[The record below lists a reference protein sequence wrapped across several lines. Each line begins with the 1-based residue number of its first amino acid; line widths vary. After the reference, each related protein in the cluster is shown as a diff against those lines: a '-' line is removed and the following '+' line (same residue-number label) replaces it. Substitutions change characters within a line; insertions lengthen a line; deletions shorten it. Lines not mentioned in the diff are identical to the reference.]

1 MLNKVYLL
9 CIIKYINIFYRGADV
24 VLVVFIILCAVIIV
38 VVYLFTKHNPDN
50 GNYYDNGIENSENVY
65 QNEHISPKCDSNIK
79 IESCLT
85 NNVNINN
92 EIIEKYV
99 DKKTVDTCSEIKSE
113 DNIIK
118 LQSSNIN
125 EMVVI
130 NSNLY
135 NKKNFDKTQ
144 IQEKTD
150 YSKEKITIFLSILK
164 YLVKNKENVEESKTR
179 ITDREDIAEIEFV
192 SEDYTTIA
200 NEYKP
205 QKINYGNKK
214 ISKVNNIY
222 YRIKQMRKIQYSV
235 ETAYEFFSMY
245 FEDSEG
251 TFVKQAEYMKDV
263 TDNYSYVCPLDIY
276 YPKFEDL
283 NDSQLRTYFTWRT
296 KIRNNMYCKIDISYV
311 FLYIYELI
319 NKVSALEDTELIKY
333 LIEFWNKY
341 REFDSRID
349 GHLKLWIKD
358 FYIINNITIPF
369 VELNELFPKEYRYNL
384 NIKDRFK
391 DNDYKKYLAEINRI
405 SDYKFINSKFYS
417 TEYGYL
423 LEDAIDYSF
432 KRIYKYMSERDVDFN
447 CVLGKDVEYEENYW
461 RPFPGAVYFES
472 NDDKKP
478 VVIEFGF
485 GEKYEYKFNKWYYY
499 SMSYK
504 YNYNGNVIGYII
516 KLIENNLRVLLGY
529 KYKLRPSFKDNNSGW
544 FYSEKAKK
552 LHKRCSG
559 IVSKKEFVDFVLLVV
574 SEFFKTTGISEQ
586 VMSEQNNKRTDNNAL
601 DIKASKFEIDI
612 NKFDSIR
619 ESSMNLQKILVID
632 EEPEENGMVSD
643 FDKQIQNI
651 NIPKNAIRVED
662 NIGNEYAQLIDL
674 LNSNER
680 KLIHIAAFSKKLKK
694 DIDEFKVNTNEML
707 EIMCESIN
715 EKSLELISDNIIEL
729 EDEIPVIYDDYIDAI
744 KKVLEEGEY
753 GSKDTKENSN
763 INY

>member
-1 MLNKVYLL
+1 MV
-9 CIIKYINIFYRGADV
+9 I
-24 VLVVFIILCAVIIV
+24 VFFLMICAVIMGV
-38 VVYLFTKHNPDN
+38 GYLFTKHNTDS
-50 GNYYDNGIENSENVY
+50 GNYCDKGIENSENFY
-65 QNEHISPKCDSNIK
+65 TNQASFSKFDNNIK
-79 IESCLT
+79 IENYL
-85 NNVNINN
+85 INN
-92 EIIEKYV
+92 EIIDECT
-99 DKKTVDTCSEIKSE
+99 DKKTVDTCSEIKLQG
-113 DNIIK
+113 NIIK
-118 LQSSNIN
+118 LKSSNPN
-125 EMVVI
+125 EKI
-130 NSNLY
+130 ITKYNLH
-135 NKKNFDKTQ
+135 NEEILDKT
-144 IQEKTD
+144 
-150 YSKEKITIFLSILK
+150 KEQITIFLSILQ
-164 YLVKNKENVEESKTR
+164 YLSKNKKDVEKSK
-179 ITDREDIAEIEFV
+179 IAISNKEDIAEIELV
-192 SEDYTTIA
+192 SEDSTTIA
-200 NEYKP
+200 NEYNP
-205 QKINYGNKK
+205 QKINYGSKE

-235 ETAYEFFSMY
+235 ETAYEFFSTY

-251 TFVKQAEYMKDV
+251 TFVKQAEYMKAV
-263 TDNYSYVCPLDIY
+263 TDDYSYVCPLDIY

-296 KIRNNMYCKIDISYV
+296 KIRNNIYCKIDISYV

-319 NKVSALEDTELIKY
+319 NKVSDLNDTELIKY
-333 LIEFWNKY
+333 IIEFWNKY

-349 GHLKLWIKD
+349 SYLKLWIKD
-358 FYIINNITIPF
+358 FYIINNIDISF
-369 VELNELFPKEYRYNL
+369 DELNELFPKEYRYNL
-384 NIKDRFK
+384 NIKNRFK
-391 DNDYKKYLAEINRI
+391 DNDYKKYLEEINRI

-447 CVLGKDVEYEENYW
+447 CVLGKDVEYEEKYW
-461 RPFPGAVYFES
+461 RPFLGAVYFES
-472 NDDKKP
+472 NDDKSP
-478 VVIEFGF
+478 VCIEFGF

-516 KLIENNLRVLLGY
+516 KLIENNLRILLGY
-529 KYKLRPSFKDNNSGW
+529 KYKLRPSFKYNSSGW
-544 FYSEKAKK
+544 FYSEKEKK
-552 LHKRCSG
+552 LHKRCSD
-559 IVSKKEFVDFVLLVV
+559 IVSKKEFEDFVLLVV

-586 VMSEQNNKRTDNNAL
+586 VMSEQNKKRTDNNDL
-601 DIKASKFEIDI
+601 DIKSSKFEIDI

-619 ESSMNLQKILVID
+619 ESSMNLQKLLVID
-632 EEPEENGMVSD
+632 EEPEENGMVLD

-651 NIPKNAIRVED
+651 NIPKNIIRVDD
-662 NIGNEYAQLIDL
+662 NIGNGYAQLINL

-680 KLIHIAAFSKKLKK
+680 RLIHIATFSKDLKK

-715 EKSLELISDNIIEL
+715 EKALDLISDNIIEL
-729 EDEIPVIYDDYIDAI
+729 EDGIPVIYDDYIDDI